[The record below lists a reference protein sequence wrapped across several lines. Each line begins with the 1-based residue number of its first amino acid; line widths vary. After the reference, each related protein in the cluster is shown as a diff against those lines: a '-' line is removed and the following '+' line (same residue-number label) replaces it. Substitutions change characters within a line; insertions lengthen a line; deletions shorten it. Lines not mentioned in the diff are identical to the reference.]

1 MMLSVEAL
9 KIRYGEVE
17 AVRRVDLAV
26 DSGEIIALVGAN
38 GAGKSSTLGA
48 IAGLVP
54 AASGRVV
61 FDGVDITGLAPEA
74 IARKGV
80 ALVPEGRRIFASLT
94 VADNLRLGGAVHLS
108 AVEATAREE
117 EMLELFPILRR
128 YHRVKGGNLSGGE
141 QQMLAIARALMSKP
155 RMVLLDEPSLGL
167 APQLIDTVFD
177 LIAEL
182 RRNGLTILLVEQNV
196 ALALEIADRAIV
208 LANGEVVL
216 SGTARGARQL
226 GPCPPSLSRS
236 LNHDRAADHQ
246 CGEPRRRLCAAGAW
260 AGDRLFH
267 RRPDQLRPWRAD
279 DAVGLCLACRAGVR
293 PAVSAGRACRR
304 RLAARLP
311 RSPWS
316 ASPSGRCAAPASPA
330 CC

>member
-1 MMLSVEAL
+1 MLSVEAL

-54 AASGRVV
+54 AVSGKVV

-80 ALVPEGRRIFASLT
+80 SLVPEGRRIFAGLT
-94 VADNLRLGGAVHLS
+94 VADNLRLGGAMHLP
-108 AVEATAREE
+108 AMEARAREE

-141 QQMLAIARALMSKP
+141 QQMLAIARALMGKP

-216 SGTARGARQL
+216 SGTAKELASSDLVRQAYLGA
-226 GPCPPSLSRS
+226 
-236 LNHDRAADHQ
+236 
-246 CGEPRRRLCAAGAW
+246 
-260 AGDRLFH
+260 
-267 RRPDQLRPWRAD
+267 
-279 DAVGLCLACRAGVR
+279 
-293 PAVSAGRACRR
+293 
-304 RLAARLP
+304 
-311 RSPWS
+311 
-316 ASPSGRCAAPASPA
+316 
-330 CC
+330 

>member
-1 MMLSVEAL
+1 MLSVEAL

-54 AASGRVV
+54 VVSGKVV
-61 FDGVDITGLAPEA
+61 FDGVDIIGLAPEA

-80 ALVPEGRRIFASLT
+80 ALVPEGRRIFAGLT
-94 VADNLRLGGAVHLS
+94 VADNLRLGGAMHLS
-108 AVEATAREE
+108 AVEARAREE

-167 APQLIDTVFD
+167 APQLIDIVFD

-216 SGTARGARQL
+216 SGTAKELASSDLVRQAYLGA
-226 GPCPPSLSRS
+226 
-236 LNHDRAADHQ
+236 
-246 CGEPRRRLCAAGAW
+246 
-260 AGDRLFH
+260 
-267 RRPDQLRPWRAD
+267 
-279 DAVGLCLACRAGVR
+279 
-293 PAVSAGRACRR
+293 
-304 RLAARLP
+304 
-311 RSPWS
+311 
-316 ASPSGRCAAPASPA
+316 
-330 CC
+330 

>member
-1 MMLSVEAL
+1 MLSVEAL

-38 GAGKSSTLGA
+38 GAGKSSMLGA

-54 AASGRVV
+54 AVSGKVV

-80 ALVPEGRRIFASLT
+80 SLVPEGRRIFAGLT
-94 VADNLRLGGAVHLS
+94 VADNLRLGGAMHLP
-108 AVEATAREE
+108 AVEARVREE

-141 QQMLAIARALMSKP
+141 QQMLAIARALMGKP

-196 ALALEIADRAIV
+196 ALALEVADRAIV

-216 SGTARGARQL
+216 SGTAKELATSDLVRQAYLGA
-226 GPCPPSLSRS
+226 
-236 LNHDRAADHQ
+236 
-246 CGEPRRRLCAAGAW
+246 
-260 AGDRLFH
+260 
-267 RRPDQLRPWRAD
+267 
-279 DAVGLCLACRAGVR
+279 
-293 PAVSAGRACRR
+293 
-304 RLAARLP
+304 
-311 RSPWS
+311 
-316 ASPSGRCAAPASPA
+316 
-330 CC
+330 

>member
-1 MMLSVEAL
+1 MLSVEAL

-54 AASGRVV
+54 VVSGKVI

-80 ALVPEGRRIFASLT
+80 SLVPEGRRIFAGLT
-94 VADNLRLGGAVHLS
+94 VADNLRLGGAMHLP
-108 AVEATAREE
+108 AVEARAREE

-141 QQMLAIARALMSKP
+141 QQMLAIARALMGKP

-216 SGTARGARQL
+216 SGTAKELASSDLVRQAYLGA
-226 GPCPPSLSRS
+226 
-236 LNHDRAADHQ
+236 
-246 CGEPRRRLCAAGAW
+246 
-260 AGDRLFH
+260 
-267 RRPDQLRPWRAD
+267 
-279 DAVGLCLACRAGVR
+279 
-293 PAVSAGRACRR
+293 
-304 RLAARLP
+304 
-311 RSPWS
+311 
-316 ASPSGRCAAPASPA
+316 
-330 CC
+330 

>member
-1 MMLSVEAL
+1 MLSVEAL

-54 AASGRVV
+54 AVSGKVV

-80 ALVPEGRRIFASLT
+80 SLVPEGRRIFAGLT
-94 VADNLRLGGAVHLS
+94 VADNLRLGGAMHLP
-108 AVEATAREE
+108 AVEARAREQ

-141 QQMLAIARALMSKP
+141 QQMLAIARALMGKP

-196 ALALEIADRAIV
+196 ALALEVADRAIV

-216 SGTARGARQL
+216 SGTAKELATSDLVRQAYLGA
-226 GPCPPSLSRS
+226 
-236 LNHDRAADHQ
+236 
-246 CGEPRRRLCAAGAW
+246 
-260 AGDRLFH
+260 
-267 RRPDQLRPWRAD
+267 
-279 DAVGLCLACRAGVR
+279 
-293 PAVSAGRACRR
+293 
-304 RLAARLP
+304 
-311 RSPWS
+311 
-316 ASPSGRCAAPASPA
+316 
-330 CC
+330 

>member
-1 MMLSVEAL
+1 MLSVEAL

-54 AASGRVV
+54 AVSGKVV

-80 ALVPEGRRIFASLT
+80 SLVPEGRRIFAGLT
-94 VADNLRLGGAVHLS
+94 VADNLRLGGAMHLQ
-108 AVEATAREE
+108 AVEARAREE

-128 YHRVKGGNLSGGE
+128 YYRVKGGNLSGGE
-141 QQMLAIARALMSKP
+141 QQMLAIARALMGKP

-177 LIAEL
+177 LIADL

-196 ALALEIADRAIV
+196 ALALEVADRAIV

-216 SGTARGARQL
+216 SGTANELATSDLVRQAYLGA
-226 GPCPPSLSRS
+226 
-236 LNHDRAADHQ
+236 
-246 CGEPRRRLCAAGAW
+246 
-260 AGDRLFH
+260 
-267 RRPDQLRPWRAD
+267 
-279 DAVGLCLACRAGVR
+279 
-293 PAVSAGRACRR
+293 
-304 RLAARLP
+304 
-311 RSPWS
+311 
-316 ASPSGRCAAPASPA
+316 
-330 CC
+330 

>member
-1 MMLSVEAL
+1 MLSVEAL

-54 AASGRVV
+54 VVSGKVV

-80 ALVPEGRRIFASLT
+80 SLVPEGRRIFAGLT
-94 VADNLRLGGAVHLS
+94 VADNLRLGGAMHLP
-108 AVEATAREE
+108 AGEARAREE

-141 QQMLAIARALMSKP
+141 QQMLAIARALMGKP
-155 RMVLLDEPSLGL
+155 RIVLLDEPSLGL

-216 SGTARGARQL
+216 SGTAKELASSDLVRQAYLGA
-226 GPCPPSLSRS
+226 
-236 LNHDRAADHQ
+236 
-246 CGEPRRRLCAAGAW
+246 
-260 AGDRLFH
+260 
-267 RRPDQLRPWRAD
+267 
-279 DAVGLCLACRAGVR
+279 
-293 PAVSAGRACRR
+293 
-304 RLAARLP
+304 
-311 RSPWS
+311 
-316 ASPSGRCAAPASPA
+316 
-330 CC
+330 

>member
-1 MMLSVEAL
+1 MLSVEAL

-54 AASGRVV
+54 AVSGKVV
-61 FDGVDITGLAPEA
+61 FDGVDITGLAPEV

-80 ALVPEGRRIFASLT
+80 SLVPEGRRIFAGLT
-94 VADNLRLGGAVHLS
+94 VADNLRLGGAMHLP
-108 AVEATAREE
+108 AVEARAREE

-141 QQMLAIARALMSKP
+141 QQMLAIARALMGKP

-177 LIAEL
+177 LIADL

-196 ALALEIADRAIV
+196 ALALEVADRAIV

-216 SGTARGARQL
+216 SGTAKELVTSDLVRQAYLGA
-226 GPCPPSLSRS
+226 
-236 LNHDRAADHQ
+236 
-246 CGEPRRRLCAAGAW
+246 
-260 AGDRLFH
+260 
-267 RRPDQLRPWRAD
+267 
-279 DAVGLCLACRAGVR
+279 
-293 PAVSAGRACRR
+293 
-304 RLAARLP
+304 
-311 RSPWS
+311 
-316 ASPSGRCAAPASPA
+316 
-330 CC
+330 

>member
-1 MMLSVEAL
+1 MLSVEAL

-54 AASGRVV
+54 AVSGKVV
-61 FDGVDITGLAPEA
+61 FDGVDITGLAPEV

-80 ALVPEGRRIFASLT
+80 SLVPEGRRIFAGLT
-94 VADNLRLGGAVHLS
+94 VADNLRLGGAMHLP
-108 AVEATAREE
+108 AVEARAREE

-141 QQMLAIARALMSKP
+141 QQMLAIARALMGKP

-196 ALALEIADRAIV
+196 ALALEVADRAIV

-216 SGTARGARQL
+216 WGTAKELATSDLVRQAYLGA
-226 GPCPPSLSRS
+226 
-236 LNHDRAADHQ
+236 
-246 CGEPRRRLCAAGAW
+246 
-260 AGDRLFH
+260 
-267 RRPDQLRPWRAD
+267 
-279 DAVGLCLACRAGVR
+279 
-293 PAVSAGRACRR
+293 
-304 RLAARLP
+304 
-311 RSPWS
+311 
-316 ASPSGRCAAPASPA
+316 
-330 CC
+330 